1 MDYKK
6 TYEKWL
12 NSETIDQAT
21 KDELKSLTDQGE
33 IEDRFYKNLE
43 FGTAGLRGIIGAGTN
58 RMNKYTVG
66 KASQALAEVIRDY
79 GKEAMDK
86 GIAIAYDVRNYSD
99 VFSKLAASIL
109 AANGVK
115 VYLFEGI
122 RPTPMLSFAIRHLK
136 TQSGIVVTAS
146 HNPKNYNGYKVY
158 WEEGA
163 QILDIHA
170 NQISEKINK
179 LNFEDINWG
188 SYDDLV
194 NQGKI
199 ILIGEE
205 VDEAYYKEVLSRAV
219 NDDVDKNVNIV
230 YSPLNG
236 TGNIPVR
243 TVLDRRG
250 FTNVNLVKEQTE
262 PDGSFPTIEYPNPE
276 DTKAFEYGLRLAK
289 NIDADIIIATDP
301 DCDRVAMM
309 GKKPDGSYYAF
320 NGNQTGVLLINY
332 ILNGLKAS
340 DKLPSN
346 GAIVKSIVTGEMAKA
361 ICDDF
366 NVKMFSTLT
375 GFKNI
380 CSLANTWDQTKEYE
394 FIFGYE
400 ESIGYTYGDYVRDKD
415 AVISSMLIAEM
426 AGYYKKQGKT
436 LYQVLYDLYEKYGYY
451 KEKLIS
457 LTLKGIEGS
466 MRIKKMMDVVRK
478 EPFETI
484 GDLKVSS
491 VKDYLTDDPVVGKSN
506 VLEYRLEDGSW
517 FSVRPSGTEPKIKLY
532 IYSKDKKEAK
542 AEEKISMIEEVV
554 LGRLNSIE

>member
-21 KDELKSLTDQGE
+21 KDELKNITDQGE

-86 GIAIAYDVRNYSD
+86 GVAIAYDVRNYSD

-122 RPTPMLSFAIRHLK
+122 RPTPMLSFTIRHLK

-163 QILDIHA
+163 QILDVHA
-170 NQISEKINK
+170 NQISEKISK

-188 SYDDLV
+188 SFDDLV
-194 NQGKI
+194 DQGKI
-199 ILIGEE
+199 ILIGKE
-205 VDEAYYKEVLSRAV
+205 VDEAYYKEVLSREV
-219 NDDVDKNVNIV
+219 NDDIDKNVSIV

-250 FTNVNLVKEQTE
+250 FTNINLVEEQTD
-262 PDGSFPTIEYPNPE
+262 PDGTFPTIEYPNPE
-276 DTKAFEYGLRLAK
+276 DTKAFEYGLRLAV

-340 DKLPSN
+340 DKLPNN

-366 NVKMFSTLT
+366 NVQMFSTLT

-380 CSLANTWDQTKEYE
+380 CSLANIWDQTREYE

-426 AGYYKKQGKT
+426 AGYYKKQGKS
-436 LYQVLYDLYEKYGYY
+436 LYEVLYDLYEKYGYY

-478 EPFETI
+478 EPFESI
-484 GDLKVSS
+484 GALKVSN
-491 VKDYLTDDPVVGKSN
+491 VKDYLTDDPIVGKSN
-506 VLEYRLEDGSW
+506 VLEYRLADGSW

-532 IYSKDKKEAK
+532 IYSKDKEEAK
-542 AEEKISMIEEVV
+542 AIAKVSLIEEVV

>member
-170 NQISEKINK
+170 NQISEKIKK

-426 AGYYKKQGKT
+426 AGYYKKQGKS

>member
-1 MDYKK
+1 MDNKK

-99 VFSKLAASIL
+99 VFSKLAACIL

-426 AGYYKKQGKT
+426 AGYYKKCSKS
-436 LYQVLYDLYEKYGYY
+436 LYEVLYDLYEKYGYY
-451 KEKLIS
+451 REKLIS

-466 MRIKKMMDVVRK
+466 ARIKKMMDVVRK

-484 GDLKVSS
+484 GDLKVTS

>member
-66 KASQALAEVIRDY
+66 KASQALAEVIKDY

-86 GIAIAYDVRNYSD
+86 GVAIAYDVRNYSD

-194 NQGKI
+194 DQGKI
-199 ILIGEE
+199 ILIGKE
-205 VDEAYYKEVLSRAV
+205 VDEAYYKEVLSRKV
-219 NDDVDKNVNIV
+219 NDDIDKNVNIV

-250 FTNVNLVKEQTE
+250 FTNINLVKEQTE
-262 PDGSFPTIEYPNPE
+262 PDGTFPTIEYPNPE
-276 DTKAFEYGLRLAK
+276 DTKAFEYGLSLAK

-340 DKLPSN
+340 DKLPAN

-366 NVKMFSTLT
+366 NVSMFSTLT

-426 AGYYKKQGKT
+426 AGYYKKEGKS
-436 LYQVLYDLYEKYGYY
+436 LYEVLYDLYEKYGYY

-478 EPFETI
+478 EPFESI
-484 GDLKVSS
+484 GSLKVSS

-517 FSVRPSGTEPKIKLY
+517 FSVRPSGTEPKIKIY
-532 IYSKDKKEAK
+532 IYSKDKEEAK